1 MTNKDV
7 KNQFNTPIVYPEQF
21 MALLQARM
29 PDTYGARVQE
39 STERTHPESN
49 PSTQPKHSS
58 KQSAP
63 SGSSQ
68 QVPVVKRRRFKTKAH
83 KGRGTLSDETSE
95 ESQIPEAPKTTNPD
109 ATATA
114 VPDEGVEAAGI
125 PITQIVDGGENADK
139 DTDSEDNMPIRFCV
153 KRRVEDSSADV
164 PKTPQTK
171 RLKEVTN
178 ETLVRMGLTTES
190 AKKRRAE
197 EDLSAMKVYEKK
209 RSRRSLSQA
218 MDPQEP
224 GTQSVPDIHPSP
236 IMDPQEPGTQ
246 SVPDIQ
252 PIEDV
257 NVDAVAQGTSPDKTT
272 ITDGEANPDTTA
284 IPDEG
289 ANPDK
294 GVTPDGNTNTDEA
307 TIPGAS
313 TAVPEATQEPF
324 TQSVKESQAPQE
336 PPAQRVGESIIEA
349 ESGKFLIYF
358 HSFLDLSVRM
368 NTSETL

>member
-1 MTNKDV
+1 
-7 KNQFNTPIVYPEQF
+7 

-49 PSTQPKHSS
+49 PSTQPIQSS

-68 QVPVVKRRRFKTKAH
+68 KVPVVKRRRFKTKAN
-83 KGRGTLSDETSE
+83 KKRRTLSDETSE

-114 VPDEGVEAAGI
+114 VPDEGVEEAGI

-139 DTDSEDNMPIRFCV
+139 ESDSEDNMPIRFCV
-153 KRRVEDSSADV
+153 KRRVEESSADV

-178 ETLVRMGLTTES
+178 ETLDRMGLTTES

-197 EDLSAMKVYEKK
+197 EDLSAIKVYEKK

-252 PIEDV
+252 PVEDV
-257 NVDAVAQGTSPDKTT
+257 NVDAVAQGTSPDKTA
-272 ITDGEANPDTTA
+272 ITDGEAIPDTTA

-289 ANPDK
+289 ANPDE
-294 GVTPDGNTNTDEA
+294 GPTPDGETIPDEA
-307 TIPGAS
+307 TTPGAS

-324 TQSVKESQAPQE
+324 TQSVKEGQAPQE
-336 PPAQRVGESIIEA
+336 PPAQRVGESLNEA
-349 ESGKFLIYF
+349 ESGKFSNLL
-358 HSFLDLSVRM
+358 SFISRFICK
-368 NTSETL
+368 NEY